1 MNEYNDYNS
10 NNQQSNSNSLSME
23 QLLSTSAPSQQV
35 PQQLPVQEQKIQQAP
50 VPIFKRRKN
59 RLVIL
64 LVVSLVFCGIIGLLL
79 FLTQEKKEEKKEEQ
93 KESIWSGVYK
103 NGGDYVKVYQISED
117 KLYFDIITERSRAYT
132 TATIKGNKAEAKIY
146 ATYTL
151 ELNDNKLKVSST
163 DEYMLNATYTRK
175 GNYTIEDIY
184 KDNFGDPDYL
194 NTDIN
199 GIFYYERINSTISI
213 YQISENKAHFKIT
226 DGTNIYEN
234 DVTVVDGKIDHLE
247 ELANDST
254 TIKIE
259 FNEEGLNIKIRTTN
273 RGNFISRLSGDYIK
287 TDSITMDDL
296 LSERLK

>member
-184 KDNFGDPDYL
+184 IDNFGDPDYL

-199 GIFYYERINSTISI
+199 GIFYYERLKTTISI

-226 DGTNIYEN
+226 DGTNIYEK

-254 TIKIE
+254 TIQIE

-273 RGNFISRLSGDYIK
+273 KGNFISRLSGDYIK
-287 TDSITMDDL
+287 TDSITMEDL